1 VSLKPSPLQLTERKA
16 NMPTIIEDGNDKSTK
31 IVGVICIAL
40 LVATFVALPFMI
52 SDSNKSKEQAWQ
64 EQGCQMYDEKPMESV
79 PAKCQSFF
87 VDHYAPQSERS
98 QPNGKGE

>member
-1 VSLKPSPLQLTERKA
+1 
-16 NMPTIIEDGNDKSTK
+16 MPTIIEYGGDNLSK
-31 IVGVICIAL
+31 IIGWSCAL
-40 LVATFVALPFMI
+40 LAISAFIALPFMI

-64 EQGCQMYDEKPMESV
+64 EQGCQMYDEKPMETV

-87 VDHYAPQSERS
+87 VDHYAPQTERA